1 MGNSVIALIATHEGC
16 DDGRRPGGAGL
27 PAASPRADA
36 GMTDGVNL
44 NGRAPIVM
52 FALSGAPA
60 GSRVYG
66 SSVSSALDTW
76 RGRRGWDGLEAV
88 VRKLIEVPLD
98 DGGVVLVEV
107 EDHEDGIVRSARPGE
122 VVATA
127 AESLQ
132 ASLDRIRPVAGAL
145 VAKLRD
151 LADRPEE
158 ITVEFGI
165 KWSAQAGVIVAQ
177 AASEANF
184 KVALRWARG

>member
-1 MGNSVIALIATHEGC
+1 MARVDRLPVGSGVDHGSVGT
-16 DDGRRPGGAGL
+16 
-27 PAASPRADA
+27 
-36 GMTDGVNL
+36 
-44 NGRAPIVM
+44 
-52 FALSGAPA
+52 
-60 GSRVYG
+60 
-66 SSVSSALDTW
+66 
-76 RGRRGWDGLEAV
+76 GLEAV

-107 EDHEDGIVRSARPGE
+107 EEHEDGIRRSARPGE

-132 ASLDRIRPVAGAL
+132 ASLDRIRPVAVAL
-145 VAKLRD
+145 VGKLRD

-184 KVALRWARG
+184 KVALRWVRK

>member
-1 MGNSVIALIATHEGC
+1 MSIH
-16 DDGRRPGGAGL
+16 
-27 PAASPRADA
+27 
-36 GMTDGVNL
+36 
-44 NGRAPIVM
+44 
-52 FALSGAPA
+52 SGSQP
-60 GSRVYG
+60 
-66 SSVSSALDTW
+66 W
-76 RGRRGWDGLEAV
+76 FGWEGLEAV

-107 EDHEDGIVRSARPGE
+107 EEHEDGIVRSARPGE

-145 VAKLRD
+145 VGKLRD

-184 KVALRWARG
+184 KVTLRWARG